1 MQIVEREVR
10 GQKTVFVTL
19 TAKFTSPFL
28 LHPTI
33 NTTETQPKQQKGKKG
48 EVKKGEVTVPE
59 PVPAVVPEPE
69 SLPQP
74 EPTPKPE
81 PINPELKKPTR

>member
-1 MQIVEREVR
+1 LQ
-10 GQKTVFVTL
+10 
-19 TAKFTSPFL
+19 
-28 LHPTI
+28 I